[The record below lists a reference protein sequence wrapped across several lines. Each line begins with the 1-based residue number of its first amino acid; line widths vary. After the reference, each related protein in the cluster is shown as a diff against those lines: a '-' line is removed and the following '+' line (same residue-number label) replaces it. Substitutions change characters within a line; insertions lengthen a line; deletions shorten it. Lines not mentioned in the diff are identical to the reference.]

1 MTRCVTK
8 SFLHWLKIN
17 YTCSK
22 FFSSYLETES
32 RLILLALHIAKV
44 AFKEDIWLICL
55 KSIPF
60 YLFQV
65 MADAM
70 HQLTRYRDALLL
82 KVQGPSKNTEIIAQ
96 CHLVQPHIPE
106 EKN

>member
-1 MTRCVTK
+1 MCHK
-8 SFLHWLKIN
+8 IFLAVIENKLHLFKV
-17 YTCSK
+17 
-22 FFSSYLETES
+22 FFFIFRNWESSYTFGF
-32 RLILLALHIAKV
+32 AIAKV

-55 KSIPF
+55 KPIPF

-106 EKN
+106 EKNWRS